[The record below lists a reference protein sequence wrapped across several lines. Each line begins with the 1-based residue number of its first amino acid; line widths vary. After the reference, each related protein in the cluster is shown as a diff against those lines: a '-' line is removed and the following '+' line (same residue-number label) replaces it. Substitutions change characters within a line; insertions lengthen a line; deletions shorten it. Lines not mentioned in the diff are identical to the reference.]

1 MELFKLFGTIAL
13 KGADEVKND
22 IDDTTGR
29 AESGS
34 SRMQSAFKK
43 VGAAVA
49 TYFAVDKIVDFGKSI
64 VNASAEVSAEASA
77 FEQIM
82 GDYSNTAI
90 EKLGAVADATGMLDT
105 RLKPYMTSMTAKFKG
120 LGYDIDD
127 ATTLATDGLTL
138 AADAAAFWDKSL
150 DDSMSALNSFINGSY
165 EGGEA
170 IGLFANDTQ
179 LAMYAVENGVVSATK
194 EWANLDEATKQATR
208 LQYAQDMYELSGAT
222 GQASKEADQYANVQ
236 ANLNEKWRQFEAQIG
251 TPLLQNIVLPAMTA
265 LSGLVDVLS
274 SGFSTL
280 QGWVGQVSERF
291 GGLSTVTTALNTV
304 WQTYG
309 VPIFTTMQTLAQTV
323 ADSWSII
330 WPALQNMISS
340 CWTNIQII
348 WTSILKPVFDTLM
361 IMLNQLLST
370 FNYVWPTIANIVS
383 NVFNLISQFWS
394 TVLQPVLQ
402 HIGAFLQG
410 VLLPAFQQVFSA
422 IMDAVKV
429 AFDFINDLWNNVL
442 QPVLQGS
449 IDFWSGVFTANWE
462 KVWSGIQSI
471 VTGIWNAISSV
482 ISGVLNTISST
493 VSSVINS
500 ISSTI
505 SSVFSG
511 IKNTVTTIWNGIKDA
526 IMTPINAAKDAVKGA
541 IDAMKGFFNFDWK
554 LPSIKLPHF
563 KVTGSANPI
572 DWLSQGIPKF
582 SVEWYAKGGIL
593 DDPTLFGVNPL
604 TGNAMGAG
612 EAGAE
617 AVTPI
622 DVLLD
627 YVRTAVKEENSNVAY
642 YIQRLIDMLA
652 DYFPQILDN
661 LDRPI
666 VLDDGTLVA
675 KTAKKMD
682 DQLGAISRGRRRGQ

>member
-13 KGADEVKND
+13 NGADKVKSD

-34 SRMQSAFKK
+34 SKMQAAFKK
-43 VGAAVA
+43 VGTAVV
-49 TYFAVDKIVDFGKSI
+49 TYFAVDKIIEFGKSI
-64 VNASAEVSAEASA
+64 VSASAEVSAEASA

-150 DDSMSALNSFINGSY
+150 DESMSGLNSFINGSY

-236 ANLNEKWRQFEAQIG
+236 ANLNEKWRQFQAQIG

-442 QPVLQGS
+442 QPVLQGI
-449 IDFWSGVFTANWE
+449 IDFLSGVFTANWE

-471 VTGIWNAISSV
+471 VTGVWNAISSV
-482 ISGVLNTISST
+482 ISGVLNAISST

-505 SSVFSG
+505 SSVFTG

-612 EAGAE
+612 EAGPE

-627 YVRTAVKEENSNVAY
+627 YVRTAVREENSNVAY

>member
-13 KGADEVKND
+13 NGADKVKSD

-34 SRMQSAFKK
+34 SKMQAAFKK
-43 VGAAVA
+43 VGTAVV
-49 TYFAVDKIVDFGKSI
+49 TYFAVDKIIEFGKSI
-64 VNASAEVSAEASA
+64 VSASAEVSAEASA

-82 GDYSNTAI
+82 GDYSKTAI
-90 EKLGAVADATGMLDT
+90 EKLNAVADATGMLDT

-194 EWANLDEATKQATR
+194 EWANLDEAKKQATR

-236 ANLNEKWRQFEAQIG
+236 ANLNEKWRQFQAQIG

-274 SGFSTL
+274 SGFSSL
-280 QGWVGQVSERF
+280 QGWLGRASEKF
-291 GGLSTVTTALNTV
+291 GGLSTVTTALNAA
-304 WQTYG
+304 WQSYG
-309 VPIFTTMQTLAQTV
+309 VPLFTTMQTLAQTL
-323 ADSWSII
+323 ADSWAVI
-330 WPALQNMISS
+330 WPSIQNMVTSA
-340 CWTNIQII
+340 WGVIQVA
-348 WTSILKPVFDTLM
+348 WTSILKPIFDTLL
-361 IMLNQLLST
+361 ILSNQLLST
-370 FNYVWPTIANIVS
+370 YNYIWPTITNIVS
-383 NVFNLISQFWS
+383 SAFNLISQYWS
-394 TVLQPVLQ
+394 GVLQPVLQ
-402 HIGAFLQG
+402 IIGEFLQST
-410 VLLPAFQQVFSA
+410 LLPIAQTVFSA
-422 IMDAVKV
+422 LCDVVKV
-429 AFDFINDLWNNVL
+429 AFDFIDNLWNSVL
-442 QPVLQGS
+442 QPVLQGI
-449 IDFWSGVFTANWE
+449 IDFLSGVFTANWE

-471 VTGIWNAISSV
+471 VTGIWNAISGV
-482 ISGVLNTISST
+482 ISGVLNAISST
-493 VSSVINS
+493 VSSVINA

-505 SSVFSG
+505 SSVFNG
-511 IKNTVTTIWNGIKDA
+511 IKNTVTTIWNGIKTA
-526 IMTPINAAKDAVKGA
+526 IMTPINAAKDAVKSA